1 MSIDSVP
8 ALLLLCDKVLESQ
21 ANELASALRTGTGSI
36 ILKTLED
43 VLEARGSTFSKN
55 LDNNLRK
62 YARAVIVICSEN
74 FTKYIDNKDRS
85 NCPKLLKENE
95 DCHKVLKDFFLSE
108 RQKVVTKLI
117 LVSLN
122 GSESVPAELNGM
134 EIIKKDIETFGV
146 YETFSGQIIAEVMSR
161 M

>member
-1 MSIDSVP
+1 M
-8 ALLLLCDKVLESQ
+8 
-21 ANELASALRTGTGSI
+21 
-36 ILKTLED
+36 
-43 VLEARGSTFSKN
+43 
-55 LDNNLRK
+55 RK
-62 YARAVIVICSEN
+62 YARADIVICSEN

-146 YETFSGQIIAEVMSR
+146 YETFSGQIIAEMMSR